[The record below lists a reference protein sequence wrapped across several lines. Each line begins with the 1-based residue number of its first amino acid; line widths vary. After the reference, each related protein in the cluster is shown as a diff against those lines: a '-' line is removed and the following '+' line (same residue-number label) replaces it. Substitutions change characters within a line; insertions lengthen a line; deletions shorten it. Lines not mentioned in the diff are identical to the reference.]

1 MILKRVFIAL
11 AISNVLILINAT
23 IKFTNLQCEIIDKE
37 FVAISVCKLE
47 IERRGVVSL
56 NLHAKLL
63 KGPVNNATVNIE
75 IYYDINIFLISYL
88 KLISVTFTIAEKS

>member
-75 IYYDINIFLISYL
+75 ILRYKYFSNILS
-88 KLISVTFTIAEKS
+88 